1 MIKLNRGQLFGLDLD
16 RHIALDAG
24 AGTGKTLVMAK
35 RYVQH
40 LLTRD
45 QRSTRLLSPDQEK
58 ISSAKAYLPIRKR
71 TGLQFTNGAG
81 YYQRKRLLSHLHEKP
96 QQN

>member
-45 QRSTRLLSPDQEK
+45 QRSTRLLSPGPREDFL
-58 ISSAKAYLPIRKR
+58 A
-71 TGLQFTNGAG
+71 
-81 YYQRKRLLSHLHEKP
+81 
-96 QQN
+96 